1 MRNLLTLKY
10 WFTLRPEAFLP
21 VYLKAFIALIIL
33 FAVLFVV
40 FWLLGK
46 KKKALYAN
54 IFRRLS
60 SFFASNFFIGLVIL
74 FFSYEMVVFL
84 SARFWIM
91 FWGIEMLVWLIAII
105 RKLKEIPERK
115 KQLEKDKE
123 FKKYIP

>member
-10 WFTLRPEAFLP
+10 WFTLRPESLTP

-33 FAVLFVV
+33 FFVLFFV
-40 FWLLGK
+40 FRFVGK

-60 SFFASNFFIGLVIL
+60 SFFISNFLIGLVIL
-74 FFSYEMVVFL
+74 FFTYEMVVFL
-84 SARFWIM
+84 SARFWIL
-91 FWGIEMLVWLIAII
+91 FWAIEMLIWFIFII
-105 RKLKEIPERK
+105 RKLREIPSRR
-115 KQLEKDKE
+115 KQLEEEKE